1 MNRTIYAVAA
11 CGLLEFGCASG
22 ANLVPMDPNRPIETE
37 HGYRQDGKDID
48 PDSMSE
54 VLERE
59 PHAAPALHRAQT
71 LSPISMVLASVG
83 GALIGWPLGQKMGGD
98 PHPTWE
104 LAYAGAGTALVALS
118 LAIWA
123 DFSKKSAVEA
133 HNRRLAGPEDAG
145 SDESQ

>member
-37 HGYRQDGKDID
+37 HGYQQDGKNID
-48 PDSMSE
+48 PDSMSD

-71 LSPISMVLASVG
+71 LSPISIVLAGVG

-98 PHPTWE
+98 PHPTWG
-104 LAYAGAGTALVALS
+104 LAYAGAGTLALAIP

-123 DFSKKSAVEA
+123 ASSMKSAIEA
-133 HNRRLAGPEDAG
+133 HNRRFAGPEDTG

>member
-71 LSPISMVLASVG
+71 LSPLSMVLASVG
-83 GALIGWPLGQKMGGD
+83 GALMGGRWVRRWAAI
-98 PHPTWE
+98 PIRPWE
-104 LAYAGAGTALVALS
+104 LAYAGAGTAVVAIS